1 MIQLFNINDY
11 KIDTSEF
18 SHALHSYHVKELEDM
33 LCEFVGAKYAC
44 GLSSA
49 TNAIFL
55 ASLGKG
61 ENFKIPSM
69 IPPVVVNATLN
80 AGNKVEFIN
89 DVDWVGDSYIL
100 HTFEN
105 YKIVD
110 SAQKVVENQF
120 TKECNDEDL
129 MFYSFYPTKPIGSLD
144 GGMIFSNDESK
155 INWFREASLNG
166 MTYSQENWNRNL
178 KFPGWKM
185 YLSSFQAKIA
195 IENFKKIKEK
205 NSRLEEIR
213 SRYNDAFGY
222 ENSSYHLY
230 RIDVTN
236 RKDFIEKM
244 KKENVSTGIHYY
256 CAHKMKAYEKI
267 TSCNS
272 DMSLSESKEKTTVSI
287 PFHEKL
293 TEDEVKKI
301 IEAVK
306 MSGNLIN
313 EF

>member
-1 MIQLFNINDY
+1 MIKLFNINDY

-18 SHALHSYHVKELEDM
+18 DHYLHSRHVKELEDI

-55 ASLGKG
+55 AGLNKG
-61 ENFKIPSM
+61 ECFKIPSM

-80 AGNKVEFIN
+80 SGNKVEFVDDI
-89 DVDWVGDSYIL
+89 DWVGDSYTL
-100 HTFEN
+100 HTFED

-110 SAQKVVENQF
+110 SAQKVIKNQF
-120 TKECNDEDL
+120 LKECNDEDL

-166 MTYSQENWNRNL
+166 MTYSQENWNRKL

-195 IENFKKIKEK
+195 IENFKNIESK

-213 SRYNDAFGY
+213 SRYNDEFGY
-222 ENSSYHLY
+222 ENNSYHLY
-230 RIDVTN
+230 RIDVKN
-236 RKDFIEKM
+236 RSEFIEKL

-256 CAHKMKAYEKI
+256 CAHKMKAYENI
-267 TSCNS
+267 TSTNS
-272 DMSLSESKEKTTVSI
+272 DMSLSIEKEKTTISI

-293 TEDEVKKI
+293 TDNDVRKI
-301 IEAVK
+301 IEVVK
-306 MSGNLIN
+306 KSGNLIN
-313 EF
+313 G